1 MFSVDMKIA
10 LEEHEQPRLC
20 ASKEYMNLHFKVKWF
35 YNTYCSPVPAL
46 ADLIP
51 EYPAWFEPFVMQWLN
66 ENDDASLQY
75 LIKIFEHDKAS
86 GFQQS
91 SEHTLFS
98 NSVVDVFTQLTQRL
112 EVINKLECP
121 DPGEFSLFLNK
132 PYDSLYFFFFA
143 VLYISLLVL
152 CSPLLVS
159 IRDSLLVP
167 LLRV

>member
-1 MFSVDMKIA
+1 MWRIYRPDGLNGKSLF
-10 LEEHEQPRLC
+10 
-20 ASKEYMNLHFKVKWF
+20 NL
-35 YNTYCSPVPAL
+35 TR
-46 ADLIP
+46 
-51 EYPAWFEPFVMQWLN
+51 FEPFVMQWLN

-121 DPGEFSLFLNK
+121 DPGKCCSMAYGSNLFG
-132 PYDSLYFFFFA
+132 
-143 VLYISLLVL
+143 ISSA
-152 CSPLLVS
+152 CSRNSDQKLELGTFQRTMQIAIV
-159 IRDSLLVP
+159 
-167 LLRV
+167 

>member
-1 MFSVDMKIA
+1 MIRYGESKTSVRA
-10 LEEHEQPRLC
+10 CR
-20 ASKEYMNLHFKVKWF
+20 
-35 YNTYCSPVPAL
+35 
-46 ADLIP
+46 
-51 EYPAWFEPFVMQWLN
+51 FEPFVMQWLN

-121 DPGEFSLFLNK
+121 DPGKPVFLFPFSFQVR
-132 PYDSLYFFFFA
+132 FFKF
-143 VLYISLLVL
+143 
-152 CSPLLVS
+152 
-159 IRDSLLVP
+159 R
-167 LLRV
+167 

>member
-1 MFSVDMKIA
+1 MRIFQFKTFQILPSPFRPSATMWSMFSVDMKIA

-121 DPGEFSLFLNK
+121 DPGEFRMVLDGFL
-132 PYDSLYFFFFA
+132 L
-143 VLYISLLVL
+143 
-152 CSPLLVS
+152 
-159 IRDSLLVP
+159 
-167 LLRV
+167 